1 MRNGWNNERQSDG
14 LNDFFLK
21 ILPKIAEKVLKG
33 SDQKIRMTTVRFQE
47 NGPEHSVPG
56 FDMTPQAREAL
67 LKPQPMYSRDVLHD
81 TLVVLNDDLPE
92 HQRAYLTR
100 AREMLG
106 SVASVRLASQIYD
119 EAGMEV
125 AQIVRARQGTG
136 PRLLSRVLSL
146 CAGAFD

>member
-1 MRNGWNNERQSDG
+1 
-14 LNDFFLK
+14 
-21 ILPKIAEKVLKG
+21 
-33 SDQKIRMTTVRFQE
+33 MTTVRFQE